1 MKARKAVGTRILRYR
16 AAAAA
21 ITKAVAYRINQ
32 DGILQSKVE
41 SFRKDLINVPFHN
54 FGEH

>member
-16 AAAAA
+16 VA

-41 SFRKDLINVPFHN
+41 SFRKDIINVPFHN